1 MRMKPGPMWRAGWT
15 AVLVLGL
22 ACSDSPTDPVDPPPP
37 LAPSPFLVSNPAE
50 SPVAGRGG
58 QFTEAWVSLPPGAL
72 PEAWAVLV
80 SNPHA
85 SSSVTAQVVN
95 GGFDPVALA
104 AAEGDTLDFLVQG
117 AGGAH
122 LGSYRKVVA
131 KRSPPAVVR
140 TSPPPN
146 KRDVPL
152 NARIVVTFS
161 EPMDGAS
168 LSGAVTLLAG
178 DVPVQG
184 NVEVEMIDGVI
195 LRATFT
201 ATDLLAPLTTYR
213 LRIGTSAL
221 DRDGDGVAAAVETSF
236 TTGDLG
242 PDVSAPVVTVLEPAS
257 GDTLSYHY
265 PSLRLLVEDD
275 RDLVGVAIEMWDPD
289 LGEFRMFFGTGG
301 ELASYLGSPVQFNF
315 HLQLVPPTQRLRVVA
330 EDGAG
335 NIGVS
340 AEFTVSLLFPDVG
353 GDLDIRSFTVL
364 EVEAGPGQWYYAPQ
378 LTVANGPASDA
389 IRILGFSL
397 ELDVPGPG
405 EPIQWGRALFANDL
419 EVPPSSEV
427 ELFRE
432 LYGDWPYTVGLNDGE
447 RAVGGTARAELTY
460 RDPAGGYHTKIL
472 QGPIVPGEPPGS
484 YTGGCGKW
492 WSIGLQLPCPVPAA
506 IRRGQ

>member
-1 MRMKPGPMWRAGWT
+1 MNSTLMGRAGWT
-15 AVLVLGL
+15 VVLVLGL
-22 ACSDSPTDPVDPPPP
+22 ACSDSPTDPEDPAPP

-50 SPVAGRGG
+50 SPAAGRGG
-58 QFTEAWVSLPPGAL
+58 QFTESWVSLPPGAL
-72 PEAWAVLV
+72 PEAQAVLV
-80 SNPHA
+80 DNPRA
-85 SSSVTAQVVN
+85 GSSVTAQVVN

-152 NARIVVTFS
+152 NTRIVVTFS

-168 LSGAVTLLAG
+168 LPGAVTLLVG
-178 DVPVQG
+178 GLPVPG
-184 NVEVEMIDGVI
+184 SVETDGEDG

-201 ATDLLAPLTTYR
+201 AAEPLDPLATYQ
-213 LRIGTSAL
+213 LRIGTGAL
-221 DRDGDGVAAAVETSF
+221 DRDGDGLTAAFETSF

-242 PDVSAPVVTVLEPAS
+242 PDLSAPVVTVLEPGS
-257 GDTLSYHY
+257 GATLSYHY
-265 PSLRLLVEDD
+265 PSLRLLLDDD
-275 RDLVGVAIEMWDPD
+275 RDLVRIAIEIWDEEA
-289 LGEFRMFFGTGG
+289 GEFRMFFGTGG

-315 HLQLVPPTQRLRVVA
+315 SLQSIPSTQTLRVVA

-340 AEFTVSLLFPDVG
+340 EEFTVSLVYPDLG
-353 GDLDIRSFTVL
+353 GELDIRSFTVL
-364 EVEAGPGQWYYAPQ
+364 EIEAGPGQWYYAPQ
-378 LTVANGPASDA
+378 LTLANGPASEA
-389 IRILGFSL
+389 IRILGFNLAFDL
-397 ELDVPGPG
+397 EGPLGPTPGG
-405 EPIQWGRALFANDL
+405 WAFFANDL

-432 LYGDWPYTVGLNDGE
+432 LYGEWPVTVGGGDGV
-447 RAVGGTARAELTY
+447 RATGGTALVELTY
-460 RDPAGGYHTKIL
+460 RDPTGGYHTEFRE
-472 QGPIVPGEPPGS
+472 GPIVPGAPPGS

-492 WSIGLQLPCPVPAA
+492 GTIGLQPPCPLPSAA
-506 IRRGQ
+506 LRER